1 MKCDIWLSA
10 AETDRFWSPGVGNQ
24 STDQFCTKH
33 AMGSCR
39 WAVITDVFQNLESTN
54 SIQPERMN
62 TTKQLG
68 AIAAASLLLA
78 SSAFAATYNDA
89 TGDLLGATS
98 WATHLDITSVE
109 VNNTATT
116 ISFKINLA
124 GNPTGGTSWGE
135 YQVAIDSILGGATS
149 GTVPNGRPITM
160 SLGGM
165 DYWVRSWDTGAE
177 TYHWNTSGSFWAQDN
192 ATWNPPSAIQVP
204 VKTSSSVTLTTTLAS
219 LGLSVGNSFFFDVS
233 TSGGTPTDSAIDAL
247 ANPNPTAG
255 SSDWVSPYDSG
266 ANVYQYTVTA
276 VPEPTTIAFG
286 LLGVTALCTLRKR
299 NG

>member
-1 MKCDIWLSA
+1 MNTNKKLAALSA
-10 AETDRFWSPGVGNQ
+10 AT
-24 STDQFCTKH
+24 
-33 AMGSCR
+33 
-39 WAVITDVFQNLESTN
+39 
-54 SIQPERMN
+54 
-62 TTKQLG
+62 
-68 AIAAASLLLA
+68 LLLA
-78 SSAFAATYNDA
+78 CPAFGATYTDT
-89 TGDLLGATS
+89 TGDLLPATS
-98 WATHLDITSVE
+98 WATHLDITSAE

-135 YQVAIDSILGGATS
+135 YQVAINSILGGATS

-160 SLGGM
+160 SIGGM

-219 LGLSVGNSFFFDVS
+219 LGLSVGDSFFFDIS
-233 TSGGTPTDSAIDAL
+233 SSGGTPTDSAVDSL
-247 ANPNPTAG
+247 ANPSATAASG
-255 SSDWVSPYDSG
+255 DWVAPYDSG

-276 VPEPTTIAFG
+276 VPEPTSIALG
-286 LLGVTALCTLRKR
+286 VLGVTALCVLRKR